1 MITDKVHFFTIENSL
16 KRHRRTFFTS
26 RSLLV
31 VIIEF
36 LVVFNFVA
44 IFMSIRYDI
53 CIYRILFSIR
63 HCEPPKVFLQDKPD
77 FPGIFF
83 TSRAGLIIRFLPA
96 AQRQGL
102 TLLWIILVLV
112 LVLVV
117 QTFAFFNIGTSFIG
131 IL

>member
-1 MITDKVHFFTIENSL
+1 M
-16 KRHRRTFFTS
+16 
-26 RSLLV
+26 

-83 TSRAGLIIRFLPA
+83 TSRAGLVIRFLPA

-102 TLLWIILVLV
+102 TLLLWIILDLV
-112 LVLVV
+112 LV